1 MYHSVLLQLLKP
13 LQPLQPFPMI
23 PSPSY
28 VLEMAKLRKNL
39 ELMQSVAQRA
49 DVQVILALKAFSFY
63 PVFPFIKEYLHGA
76 TASSLFEARLINEEM
91 GVKAHT
97 YNVAYIPS
105 EFEEMMSLSSH
116 LVFNSIGQYERFRPQ
131 IEAYEKP
138 ISCGIRFNPE
148 YSTVET
154 DLYNPAAAG
163 SRLGETIE
171 AFSEELP
178 EGIEGLHFHTLCE
191 SSSFDLEKTLE
202 VVEQKFGHFLPQ
214 LKWLNM
220 GGGHLMTREDY
231 DTDHLVKLL
240 KDFKAKHDLEIIL
253 EPGSAVAW
261 QTGFLESTILDIH
274 DSKGI
279 KTAIL
284 DVSFTAHMPDTLEMP
299 YRPKIRGASEPI
311 EGKPTYR
318 IGGVSCLSGDFMT
331 EYSFDTAL
339 QIGDRLIL
347 EDMMHYTT
355 VKTTMFNGVKHPNIC
370 ILRENG
376 VLEIVREYVYED
388 YLRRMG

>member
-1 MYHSVLLQLLKP
+1 
-13 LQPLQPFPMI
+13 MI

-28 VLEMAKLRKNL
+28 VLEMAKLCQNL
-39 ELMQSVAQRA
+39 ELMQSVAKRA
-49 DVQVILALKAFSFY
+49 DVQIILALKAFAFY
-63 PVFPFIKEYLHGA
+63 PVFPFIKQYLHGA

-105 EFEEMMSLSSH
+105 EFEEMMARSSH

-131 IEAYEKP
+131 IEAHDQS

-171 AFSEELP
+171 AFSKELP
-178 EGIEGLHFHTLCE
+178 AGIEGLHFHTLCE
-191 SSSFDLEKTLE
+191 SNSFDLEKTLE
-202 VVEQKFGHFLPQ
+202 AVEEKFGHFLPK

-220 GGGHLMTREDY
+220 GGGHLMTRADY
-231 DTDHLVKLL
+231 DVEHLVNLL
-240 KDFKAKHDLEIIL
+240 REFKAKYDLEIIL
-253 EPGSAVAW
+253 EPGSAALW
-261 QTGFLESTILDIH
+261 QAGFLESTVLDIH
-274 DSKGI
+274 ESRGI

-299 YRPKIRGASEPI
+299 YRPKIRGASDPI

-331 EYSFDTAL
+331 EYSFEEDL
-339 QIGDRLIL
+339 QIGDRIIL
-347 EDMMHYTT
+347 DDMMHYTT

-370 ILRENG
+370 ILKENG
-376 VLEIVREYVYED
+376 ILEIVREFGYED

>member
-1 MYHSVLLQLLKP
+1 
-13 LQPLQPFPMI
+13 MI

-28 VLEMAKLRKNL
+28 VLETAKLRKNL
-39 ELMQSVAQRA
+39 ELMQNVAQQA
-49 DVQVILALKAFSFY
+49 DVHIILALKAFSFY
-63 PVFPFIKEYLHGA
+63 PVFPFIKQYLHGA

-97 YNVAYIPS
+97 YSVAYIPS
-105 EFEEMMSLSSH
+105 EFEEMMSLSSYM
-116 LVFNSIGQYERFRPQ
+116 VFNSIGQYERFRPQ
-131 IEAYEKP
+131 IEAHKET

-171 AFSEELP
+171 VFSEELP

-191 SSSFDLEKTLE
+191 SSSFDLEKTLLA
-202 VVEQKFGHFLPQ
+202 VEEKFGHFLSKI
-214 LKWLNM
+214 KWLNM
-220 GGGHLMTREDY
+220 GGGHLMTRADY

-240 KDFKAKHDLEIIL
+240 KDFKTKYDLEIIL

-274 DSKGI
+274 ESKGI
-279 KTAIL
+279 KTVIL

-299 YRPKIRGASEPI
+299 YRPTIRGATEPV

-318 IGGVSCLSGDFMT
+318 IGGVSCLAGDFMT
-331 EYSFDTAL
+331 EYSFDKEL
-339 QIGDRLIL
+339 KIGDRLIL

-376 VLEIVREYVYED
+376 VLEVVREYVYED

>member
-1 MYHSVLLQLLKP
+1 
-13 LQPLQPFPMI
+13 MI

-39 ELMQSVAQRA
+39 DLMQSVAERA
-49 DVQVILALKAFSFY
+49 EVQIILALKAFSFY
-63 PVFPFIKEYLHGA
+63 PVFPFIKQYLHGA

-105 EFEEMMSLSSH
+105 EFEEMMSLSNH

-131 IEAYEKP
+131 IEAYSEH

-154 DLYNPAAAG
+154 DLYNPAASG

-202 VVEQKFGHFLPQ
+202 VVEQKFGHFLPK

-220 GGGHLMTREDY
+220 GGGHLMTRTDY
-231 DTDHLVKLL
+231 DTDHLVNLL
-240 KDFKAKHDLEIIL
+240 KDFKAKYDLEIIL

-299 YRPKIRGASEPI
+299 YRPKIRGASEPV

-331 EYSFDTAL
+331 EYSFEKEL

-376 VLEIVREYVYED
+376 ILEIVREYVYED
-388 YLRRMG
+388 YLKRMG

>member
-1 MYHSVLLQLLKP
+1 
-13 LQPLQPFPMI
+13 MI

-28 VLEMAKLRKNL
+28 VLEMTKLRKNL
-39 ELMQSVAQRA
+39 ELMKSVAQGA
-49 DVQVILALKAFSFY
+49 DVHIILALKAFSFY
-63 PVFPFIKEYLHGA
+63 SVFPYIKQYLDGA

-97 YNVAYIPS
+97 YSVAYIPS
-105 EFEEMMSLSSH
+105 EFEEIMALSSH

-131 IEAYEKP
+131 IKSYNEP

-171 AFSEELP
+171 AFSDELP

-202 VVEQKFGHFLPQ
+202 AVEEKFGHFLPRI
-214 LKWLNM
+214 KWLNM
-220 GGGHLMTREDY
+220 GGGHLMTRDDY
-231 DTDHLVKLL
+231 DTDHLVDLL
-240 KDFKAKHDLEIIL
+240 KKFKAKYNLEIIL

-261 QTGFLESTILDIH
+261 QTGFLESTILDVH
-274 DSKGI
+274 ESKGI

-299 YRPKIRGASEPI
+299 YRPKIRGASDPV

-331 EYSFDTAL
+331 EYSFENEL

-370 ILRENG
+370 IWRENEI
-376 VLEIVREYVYED
+376 LEIVREYTYED

>member
-1 MYHSVLLQLLKP
+1 MNRIS
-13 LQPLQPFPMI
+13 
-23 PSPSY
+23 SPSY
-28 VLEMAKLRKNL
+28 VLEMAKLHKNL
-39 ELMQSVAQRA
+39 KLMQSIAKRA
-49 DVQVILALKAFSFY
+49 DVHIILALKAFSFY
-63 PVFPFIKEYLHGA
+63 PVFPFIKQYLHGA

-105 EFEEMMSLSSH
+105 EFRRIMSLSSH

-131 IEAYEKP
+131 IEASKKP
-138 ISCGIRFNPE
+138 ISCGIRINPE

-154 DLYNPAAAG
+154 DLYNPAAKG

-171 AFSEELP
+171 AFSDELP
-178 EGIEGLHFHTLCE
+178 AGIEGLHFHTLCE

-202 VVEQKFGHFLPQ
+202 AVEQKFGHFLPN

-231 DTDHLVKLL
+231 DTDHLVELL
-240 KDFKAKHDLEIIL
+240 KKIKAKYDLEIIL

-261 QTGFLESTILDIH
+261 QTGYLESTILDIH
-274 DSKGI
+274 NSGGI

-299 YRPKIRGASEPI
+299 YRPKIRGASEPVK
-311 EGKPTYR
+311 GKPTYR

-331 EYSFDTAL
+331 EYSFDKEL
-339 QIGDRLIL
+339 KIGDRLIL

-355 VKTTMFNGVKHPNIC
+355 VKSTMFNGVKHPNIC
-370 ILRENG
+370 IQKKSGR
-376 VLEIVREYVYED
+376 LEIVREFVYKD
-388 YLRRMG
+388 YIKRMG

>member
-1 MYHSVLLQLLKP
+1 MHH
-13 LQPLQPFPMI
+13 I

-28 VLEMAKLRKNL
+28 VLEAAKLRKNL
-39 ELMQSVAQRA
+39 ELMQDVAQRA
-49 DVQVILALKAFSFY
+49 DIHIILALKAFSFY
-63 PVFPFIKEYLHGA
+63 PVFPFIKQYLHGA

-97 YNVAYIPS
+97 YNVAYIPA

-131 IEAYEKP
+131 IEAYREP

-191 SSSFDLEKTLE
+191 SSSFDLEKTLAA
-202 VVEQKFGHFLPQ
+202 VEAKFGHFLPKI
-214 LKWLNM
+214 KWLNM
-220 GGGHLMTREDY
+220 GGGHLMTRADY
-231 DTDHLVKLL
+231 DTDHLVKIL
-240 KDFKAKHDLEIIL
+240 KDFKAKYDLEIIL
-253 EPGSAVAW
+253 EPGSAALW

-274 DSKGI
+274 DSRGI

-299 YRPKIRGASEPI
+299 YRPTIRGGSEPV
-311 EGKPTYR
+311 EGNPTYR

-331 EYSFDTAL
+331 EYSFEKEL

>member
-1 MYHSVLLQLLKP
+1 
-13 LQPLQPFPMI
+13 MI

-49 DVQVILALKAFSFY
+49 DVQIILALKAFAFY
-63 PVFPFIKEYLHGA
+63 PVFPFIKQYLDGA
-76 TASSLFEARLINEEM
+76 TASSVFEARLINEEM

-105 EFEEMMSLSSH
+105 EFEKMMSLSSH

-131 IEAYEKP
+131 IEAYQEP

-154 DLYNPAAAG
+154 DLYNPAATG

-171 AFSEELP
+171 AFSDELP

-191 SSSFDLEKTLE
+191 SSSFDLEKTME
-202 VVEQKFGHFLPQ
+202 AVEQKFGHFFPKI
-214 LKWLNM
+214 KWLNM
-220 GGGHLMTREDY
+220 GGGHLMTRDDY
-231 DTDHLVKLL
+231 DTDHLVDLL
-240 KDFKAKHDLEIIL
+240 KKFKAKHNLEIIL
-253 EPGSAVAW
+253 EPGSAALW
-261 QTGFLESTILDIH
+261 QTGFLESTVLDIH
-274 DSKGI
+274 ESGGI

-299 YRPKIRGASEPI
+299 YRPKIRGASDPV

-331 EYSFDTAL
+331 EYSFEKEL
-339 QIGDRLIL
+339 EVGERLIL

-376 VLEIVREYVYED
+376 ILEIVREYVYED